1 MKKLLLTSIILLT
14 GSLSSQAQNVRFGI
28 KAGAN
33 YSNVYFRNIT
43 RPERLWGFAAG
54 GFAQIPLT
62 ADGFF
67 SIQPELLY
75 SMKGSKGPVSF
86 GGEYRQ
92 RLHYIDL
99 PVLAK
104 INASG
109 FIFELGP
116 QISFLAA
123 ARSQTPNGTFTD
135 LNGSNRLV
143 LGAVA
148 GVGYQLPMGLGIT
161 LRYANDLTTLS
172 PNGPRNTLY
181 QAQLGYLFAGK

>member
-1 MKKLLLTSIILLT
+1 MKKLLLFGIILSA
-14 GSLSSQAQNVRFGI
+14 GSLSAQAQTTRFGL

-33 YSNVYFRNIT
+33 YSNVYLNGIT

-62 ADGFF
+62 QDGFF
-67 SIQPELLY
+67 SVQPELIY
-75 SMKGSKGPVSF
+75 SAKGSKTSLSF

-92 RLHYIDL
+92 RLHYIEL

-109 FIFELGP
+109 FIAELGP
-116 QISFLAA
+116 QVSFLAA
-123 ARSQTPNGTFTD
+123 ARFETPNGTSTD
-135 LNGSNRLV
+135 LEGSNRLA

-148 GVGYQLPMGLGIT
+148 GVGYQLPMGLSIT
-161 LRYANDLTTLS
+161 LRYANDLTKLS